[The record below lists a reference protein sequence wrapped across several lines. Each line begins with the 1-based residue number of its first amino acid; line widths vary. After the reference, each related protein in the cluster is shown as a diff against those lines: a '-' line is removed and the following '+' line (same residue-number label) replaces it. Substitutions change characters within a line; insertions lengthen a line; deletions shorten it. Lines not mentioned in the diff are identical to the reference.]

1 MRRMLNRRA
10 FSGLAVAGAAASVA
24 LPDSVSASEPG
35 TEGTI
40 GFHALA
46 SSNVPGEVGVA
57 IYQPPGYDAARAE
70 AYPFLLWLHGG
81 NGSEKDMLF
90 FKSAFDREIASGRVP
105 PLVIATPSGR
115 RSLYM
120 DFRDGSERWESYI
133 LSDVLPF
140 VRRTANVAAS
150 REQTFIGGVS
160 MGGLG
165 GLRIAFKHPELFA
178 GVIALEPAI
187 EATLEWKG
195 AGARTRFWRPELA
208 LYPMFGNPVDPD
220 YWAAN
225 NPATIASAAPE
236 RLLDLRIYLEVGDQD
251 ALYLYEGAE
260 YLHRILFD
268 AGLAH
273 EYRLVHG
280 ADHVGPSLLPRM
292 ADALGFLGRQ
302 LSPPGWIDWSV
313 LDFRRAMDNSKRAG
327 GIRVEQADPRRL
339 KRP

>member
-1 MRRMLNRRA
+1 MLNRRA
-10 FSGLAVAGAAASVA
+10 FTGLAVAGAAASVA
-24 LPDSVSASEPG
+24 PPASASAPAA
-35 TEGTI
+35 EGVI
-40 GFHALA
+40 GFHDLA
-46 SSNVPGEVGVA
+46 SSNVPGKVGVA
-57 IYQPPGYDAARAE
+57 IYEPPGYDATRAE
-70 AYPFLLWLHGG
+70 AYPLLLWFHGG

-90 FKSAFDREIASGRVP
+90 FKSVLDREIASGRVP
-105 PLVIATPSGR
+105 PVVIATPSGR

-140 VRRTANVAAS
+140 VRRTAHVAAS
-150 REQTFIGGVS
+150 RERTFIGGVS

-165 GLRIAFKHPELFA
+165 SLRIAFKHPELFA

-187 EATLEWKG
+187 EAALEWKG
-195 AGARTRFWRPELA
+195 AGTSTRFWRPERA

-220 YWAAN
+220 YWAEN
-225 NPATIASAAPE
+225 NPATIASVAPE
-236 RLLDLRIYLEVGDQD
+236 RLLDLRTYLEVGDQD

-302 LSPPGWIDWSV
+302 LSPPNWIDQNV
-313 LDFRRAMDNSKRAG
+313 LTFRSAMDQGKRAA
-327 GIRVEQADPRRL
+327 GIVVEEADPRRL
-339 KRP
+339 NHR

>member
-1 MRRMLNRRA
+1 MLNRRE
-10 FSGLAVAGAAASVA
+10 FSGLVATGSVASVA
-24 LPDSVSASEPG
+24 VPALASAPD

-40 GFHALA
+40 GFHNLA
-46 SSNVPGEVGVA
+46 SSNVPGDVGVA
-57 IYQPPGYDAARAE
+57 IYEPPGYDAARGD
-70 AYPFLLWLHGG
+70 AYPLLLWLHGG
-81 NGSEKDMLF
+81 NGSEKDILF
-90 FKSAFDREIASGRVP
+90 FKSVFDREIASGRVP

-120 DFRDGSERWESYI
+120 DFLDSSELWESYI

-140 VRRTANVAAS
+140 VRRSAHVEVL
-150 REQTFIGGVS
+150 RERTFIGGVS

-165 GLRIAFKHPELFA
+165 SLRIAFKHPELFA

-187 EATLEWKG
+187 EAALEWTG
-195 AGARTRFWRPELA
+195 AGTETRFWRPERA
-208 LYPMFGNPVDPD
+208 LHPMFGNPVDRG

-225 NPATIASAAPE
+225 NPATIASVAPG
-236 RLLDLRIYLEVGDQD
+236 RLLDLRIYIEVGDQD

-302 LSPPGWIDWSV
+302 LSPPGWIDQNV
-313 LDFRRAMDNSKRAG
+313 LTFRSAMDEGKRAA
-327 GIRVEQADPRRL
+327 GIEVEQADPRRL
-339 KRP
+339 NHR

>member
-1 MRRMLNRRA
+1 MLNRRK
-10 FSGLAVAGAAASVA
+10 FSGLAVAGAVASVA
-24 LPDSVSASEPG
+24 LPASASRPAD
-35 TEGTI
+35 EGTI
-40 GFHALA
+40 EFHDLA
-46 SSNVPGEVGVA
+46 SSNVPGDVGVA
-57 IYQPPGYDAARAE
+57 IYEPPGYDPARAE
-70 AYPFLLWLHGG
+70 TYPLLLWLHGG

-90 FKSAFDREIASGRVP
+90 FKSVFDREIASGLVP
-105 PLVIATPSGR
+105 PLVIATPSGC

-140 VRRTANVAAS
+140 VRRTAHVAAS
-150 REQTFIGGVS
+150 RERTFIGGVS

-165 GLRIAFKHPELFA
+165 SLRIAFKYPELLA

-187 EATLEWKG
+187 EAALEWKG
-195 AGARTRFWRPELA
+195 AGTSTRFWRPERT

-225 NPATIASAAPE
+225 NPATIASVAPE
-236 RLLDLRIYLEVGDQD
+236 RLLNLRIYLEVGDQD
-251 ALYLYEGAE
+251 ALHLYEGAE
-260 YLHRILFD
+260 HLHRILFD

-302 LSPPGWIDWSV
+302 LSPPGWIDRSV
-313 LDFRRAMDNSKRAG
+313 LDFRRAMDNGKRAA
-327 GIRVEQADPRRL
+327 GIKVEQADPRRL

>member
-1 MRRMLNRRA
+1 MLNRRE
-10 FSGLAVAGAAASVA
+10 FSGLAVAGAATSVA
-24 LPDSVSASEPG
+24 LPASASAPVG
-35 TEGTI
+35 EGSI
-40 GFHALA
+40 GFHGLA

-57 IYQPPGYDAARAE
+57 IYEPPGYDAARAE
-70 AYPFLLWLHGG
+70 TYPLLLWLHGG

-90 FKSAFDREIASGRVP
+90 FKSVFDREIASGRVP
-105 PLVIATPSGR
+105 PIVIATPSGR

-120 DFRDGSERWESYI
+120 DYLDGSERWESYI

-140 VRRTANVAAS
+140 VRRAAHVEAS

-165 GLRIAFKHPELFA
+165 SLRTAFKHPELFA

-187 EATLEWKG
+187 EAAMEWNG
-195 AGARTRFWRPELA
+195 VGARTSFWRPERA

-220 YWAAN
+220 HWAAN
-225 NPATIASAAPE
+225 NPARIASVAPE

-251 ALYLYEGAE
+251 TLYLYEGAE
-260 YLHRILFD
+260 YLHRTLFD

-280 ADHVGPSLLPRM
+280 ADHVGPSLLPRT

-302 LSPPGWIDWSV
+302 LSSPGWIDRSV
-313 LDFRRAMDNSKRAG
+313 LDFRSAMDEGKRATG
-327 GIRVEQADPRRL
+327 TEPEQADPRRL
-339 KRP
+339 KHR